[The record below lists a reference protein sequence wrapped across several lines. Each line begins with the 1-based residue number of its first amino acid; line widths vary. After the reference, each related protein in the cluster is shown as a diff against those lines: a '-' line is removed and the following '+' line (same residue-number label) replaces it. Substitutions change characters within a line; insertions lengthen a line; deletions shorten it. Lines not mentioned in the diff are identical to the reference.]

1 VLDGWPR
8 DGRIAPRLAPLRA
21 VTAASSTAA
30 RGKRLLRSLGVN
42 TTANTPNLLS
52 VKSNAALIAAIT
64 TADGGSGDVRLQI
77 SKETPANTA
86 SVFFSDNYSGRAE
99 FGLAGD
105 DHFRLKVSPDGASWQ
120 DAFVI
125 DKATGKL
132 AFHGFS
138 DTATTRSNLGPVKQ
152 ASLGDTTADRL
163 MTTGAFGLGG
173 TPINLTSGDSAIAA
187 RPADFIFA
195 TAHRIRRWPTMDGST
210 LSTSTR
216 ITACSNT
223 SRS

>member
-120 DAFVI
+120 DAFI
-125 DKATGKL
+125 MDKATGNV
-132 AFHGFS
+132 AFQGFS
-138 DTATTRSNLGPVKQ
+138 DTATTRSNLGPVKR
-152 ASLGDTTADRL
+152 ASLGDTTAGRL
-163 MTTGAFGLGG
+163 MTTGAFGLGVKRK
-173 TPINLTSGDSAIAA
+173 SVVS
-187 RPADFIFA
+187 
-195 TAHRIRRWPTMDGST
+195 
-210 LSTSTR
+210 
-216 ITACSNT
+216 
-223 SRS
+223 SRSYLKVGRDQMKRLCSV